1 MKACKVLSMVPLA
14 LVWAGRV
21 LAQDPVKVDPAHY
34 KVLLENP
41 TVRVLKVDY
50 PPGARSVMHHH
61 PDAIAVPLSTTKVR
75 FTLEGGK
82 TEERELT
89 SESALYTPAATHNPE
104 NAGPSPIDLILVEF
118 QAPAPGKAAVPSSRT
133 GLGIQ
138 TLAEG
143 PYGVAHRVTAEPT
156 FQEPAGSTHEYDQVV
171 IPLGPSQLSLS
182 MEGKPAKT
190 SWQRGEVQFIGRGV
204 PHQGKN
210 IGGKPV
216 DYVIVA
222 VK

>member
-1 MKACKVLSMVPLA
+1 MVLLA
-14 LVWAGRV
+14 LSWSGFA

-34 KVLLENP
+34 KVLLENA

-50 PPGARSVMHHH
+50 APGAKSVPHQH
-61 PDAIAVPLSTTKVR
+61 PDAIAVPLSTTRVR
-75 FTLEGGK
+75 FTLPDGK
-82 TEERELT
+82 TEERELK
-89 SESALYTPAATHNPE
+89 SEAALYTPAVTHNPE
-104 NAGPSPIDLILVEF
+104 NLGSSPIDLILVEF
-118 QAPAPGKAAVPSSRT
+118 KSPSPGKAAVPPSRT

-138 TLAEG
+138 VLAEG
-143 PYGVAHRVTAEPT
+143 PYGMAHRVTAEPA
-156 FQEPAGSTHEYDQVV
+156 FQEPAGTTHEYDQVV
-171 IPLGPSQLSLS
+171 IPLGPSQLSLT

-204 PHQGKN
+204 PHAGKN
-210 IGGKPV
+210 LGGKPV